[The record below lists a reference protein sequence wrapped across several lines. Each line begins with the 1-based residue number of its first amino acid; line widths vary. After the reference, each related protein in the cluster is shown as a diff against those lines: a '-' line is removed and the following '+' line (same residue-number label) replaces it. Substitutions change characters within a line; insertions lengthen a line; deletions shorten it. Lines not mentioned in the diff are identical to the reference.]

1 VALGGYPRTV
11 PDAPTNTGSPT
22 GPAPSGAPRPAPKTR
37 IVKHPW
43 RVAIVLGAVLLMVNL
58 AIVMSANTDTTE
70 KGLKPLPNEIESITP
85 QRGELTGLVDTI
97 TVDLRDDLSGVL
109 VVDGVEIPEDQLE
122 RVVGLQQV
130 TFRPG
135 PGKEI
140 SRFRA
145 GDNTVEVLYWPGR
158 LQDRPAKPFDFGW
171 TFRAGA

>member
-1 VALGGYPRTV
+1 MAPGGYPRTV
-11 PDAPTNTGSPT
+11 PDAPTITGSDAA
-22 GPAPSGAPRPAPKTR
+22 PAPSGAPQPAPKPR

-43 RVAIVLGAVLLMVNL
+43 RVGIVLGAVLLMLNL
-58 AIVMSANTDTTE
+58 TIVMLANTDTTE
-70 KGLKPLPNEIESITP
+70 NGLKPLPNEIQSITP
-85 QRGELTGLVDTI
+85 ERGALTGLVDTI

-135 PGKEI
+135 PGKEF
-140 SRFRA
+140 SRFRE

-158 LQDRPAKPFDFGW
+158 LQDRPAKPFSFGW
-171 TFRAGA
+171 TFRAEA